1 MSQSLF
7 QQIYSIVCQI
17 PPGQAATYGQIALLL
32 GNPRMSRVV
41 GTALSVCRDDAVPC
55 HRVVNRSGG
64 LCDAFFS
71 LRQGNAPAAS
81 GAGGGAFYARRHG
94 RFDKMPLVR
103 AQLTGFAPFPA
114 NSVCYAG
121 LF

>member
-64 LCDAFFS
+64 FWSWRGCL
-71 LRQGNAPAAS
+71 LRPT
-81 GAGGGAFYARRHG
+81 AR
-94 RFDKMPLVR
+94 
-103 AQLTGFAPFPA
+103 
-114 NSVCYAG
+114 SI
-121 LF
+121 

>member
-32 GNPRMSRVV
+32 GNPRVR
-41 GTALSVCRDDAVPC
+41 RI
-55 HRVVNRSGG
+55 
-64 LCDAFFS
+64 FS

>member
-64 LCDAFFS
+64 LCDAFLPSAGKRTGCFWS
-71 LRQGNAPAAS
+71 WRGCRFTPDGTVDLTKCRWS
-81 GAGGGAFYARRHG
+81 G
-94 RFDKMPLVR
+94 P
-103 AQLTGFAPFPA
+103 
-114 NSVCYAG
+114 N
-121 LF
+121 

>member
-64 LCDAFFS
+64 LCDAFSPF
-71 LRQGNAPAAS
+71 
-81 GAGGGAFYARRHG
+81 GAFYARRHG

>member
-41 GTALSVCRDDAVPC
+41 GTALSVCRDDAVPHFLPSAGKRTGC
-55 HRVVNRSGG
+55 FWSWRGCLLRPTARSI
-64 LCDAFFS
+64 
-71 LRQGNAPAAS
+71 
-81 GAGGGAFYARRHG
+81 
-94 RFDKMPLVR
+94 
-103 AQLTGFAPFPA
+103 
-114 NSVCYAG
+114 
-121 LF
+121 

>member
-7 QQIYSIVCQI
+7 QQIYSTVCQI

-64 LCDAFFS
+64 LCDAFSPFGRETHR
-71 LRQGNAPAAS
+71 LLLELEGVPFTPDGTVDLTKCRWS
-81 GAGGGAFYARRHG
+81 G
-94 RFDKMPLVR
+94 P
-103 AQLTGFAPFPA
+103 
-114 NSVCYAG
+114 N
-121 LF
+121 